1 MLSWNLLLPARCMW
15 TAWSKLWKET
25 PESSERKELCRQN
38 GIYRS
43 ICVLTAGSDVP
54 NNNLSLAP
62 GTLDPRRPQTNVASL
77 WCFASFASN
86 ACRYRARSHLHVHHA
101 VCSAIYLIGFE
112 LWLLGWTFGNNVKL
126 FQAWWLVLAANTR
139 PEDARTTCACMQ
151 ITTISCFR
159 AKLQRHSNH
168 LEGLEKFLM
177 MGFPVDR
184 INIGDLSESPPS
196 MLLRLTANK
205 HPILKARPW
214 GNWPVMPCMCAAL
227 LQPCAASSRLGSGKL
242 FQISCLQTQLAASA
256 QKPNG
261 WATSGLAWSV
271 YWQPAM

>member
-1 MLSWNLLLPARCMW
+1 MACWV
-15 TAWSKLWKET
+15 
-25 PESSERKELCRQN
+25 
-38 GIYRS
+38 GIYCFQQGACELLEASFEKKLRKVPNGKNFAGRMES
-43 ICVLTAGSDVP
+43 TGQSCVLTAGSDVP

-184 INIGDLSESPPS
+184 INIGDLSDRARPACYCAS
-196 MLLRLTANK
+196 RLTN
-205 HPILKARPW
+205 I
-214 GNWPVMPCMCAAL
+214 
-227 LQPCAASSRLGSGKL
+227 QS
-242 FQISCLQTQLAASA
+242 
-256 QKPNG
+256 
-261 WATSGLAWSV
+261 
-271 YWQPAM
+271 